1 MPDHRQEA
9 WHLSKSVP
17 LTLIGAIVAQTIALG
32 MYVANLNN
40 SIENNAKEIIRHDT
54 RIESLEALV
63 QSQAVSL
70 ARMDENIK
78 AIRNAVEQMND
89 RSVPASNR

>member
-40 SIENNAKEIIRHDT
+40 SIENNTKDIIRHDT

>member
-1 MPDHRQEA
+1 MPEHRQEA

-40 SIENNAKEIIRHDT
+40 SIENNTKDIIRHDT

>member
-1 MPDHRQEA
+1 MTTEA

-40 SIENNAKEIIRHDT
+40 SIQNNAKDIIRHDT
-54 RIESLEALV
+54 RIESLEQLV

-89 RSVPASNR
+89 RSAPATNR